1 MQDRVPLYPGR
12 VTLTPVAGQEN
23 TYDMARADQPTK
35 EGTPLNK
42 ATFLKDTTA
51 ALFGLGTTAVPD
63 DVFQMLAIMP
73 GRYKIGVHVTVNGTA
88 ASKVVVHGITNA
100 NGGAVSTNSS
110 GYAEGYTYERT
121 ATLSVDKQYTDV
133 PAKTVTVNTN
143 GNAFTE
149 TTIALV
155 STSGQL
161 EVTSSQT
168 VRFST
173 AVKTV
178 DIFAVGGG
186 GSGAIHVSND
196 DTKASGG
203 AGGYTTTK
211 LNVPVVNHQVVCT
224 IGKGGAAKTG
234 PAGQYIL
241 SNGAAGG
248 TTTAKTGA
256 TTVSAAGGSGGNIS
270 TGANG
275 GSGSGGVDATNGLVG
290 NGGSNGGNGGDTHN
304 SKGGT
309 GQGTTTTAFGENSG
323 PKYSG
328 AGGGFCVDYGTEDE
342 GSGIPG
348 ADGGGESSGGYY
360 RYLPIS
366 SYAAGNATVSG
377 SGGGG
382 LAMSGSAKNQSTSD
396 AYSSGAGADGL
407 VILRW

>member
-23 TYDMARADQPTK
+23 TYDMVRADQPTK

-88 ASKVVVHGITNA
+88 ASGVTVHGITNA
-100 NGGAVSTNSS
+100 NGGAVSTNSA

-161 EVTSSQT
+161 EVTSSQM

-186 GSGAIHVSND
+186 GSGAVHAATNAA
-196 DTKASGG
+196 ASGG
-203 AGGYTTTK
+203 AGGYTKTQLGVT
-211 LNVPVVNHQVVCT
+211 VVANQVVCT
-224 IGKGGAAKTG
+224 IGAGGAARTISAGKTG
-234 PAGQYIL
+234 A
-241 SNGAAGG
+241 SSGAAGG
-248 TTTAKTGA
+248 TTSAKTGSV
-256 TTVSAAGGSGGNIS
+256 TVTANGGSGGTLG
-270 TGANG
+270 TGTNG
-275 GSGSGGVDATNGLVG
+275 GSGSGGTDSLNNAVG
-290 NGGSNGGNGGDTHN
+290 TGGSNGSAGGVGGNYA
-304 SKGGT
+304 GGT
-309 GQGTTTTAFGENSG
+309 GQGTTTTAFGSG
-323 PKYSG
+323 TGTKYSG
-328 AGGGFCVDYGTEDE
+328 AGAGAAASFSYDRDCLGAP
-342 GSGIPG
+342 GS
-348 ADGGGESSGGYY
+348 DGGGDAYSGYY
-360 RYLPIS
+360 NRYPIS
-366 SYAAGNATVSG
+366 AVTAGSATVPG
-377 SGGGG
+377 SGGGAVAIAAG
-382 LAMSGSAKNQSTSD
+382 NTSSSSAV
-396 AYSSGAGADGL
+396 YSSGAGADGL